1 MIRILMIMVTNEEI
15 EEYFELFKDVDLA
28 NNPSIRI
35 HKLIIDPI
43 IDMREKLK
51 EMRDQLQSR
60 ACK

>member
-1 MIRILMIMVTNEEI
+1 MVTNEEI